1 MWLLISTQWRVGN
14 RSLLSLSILYSY
26 IFELVRNLN
35 IIRSFLAVA
44 VYGKTFCLRRLL
56 QILRTFARDLVVD
69 KISFFFSYKREGSTT
84 TDREPTDRKQT
95 DRGQRQLAEKGD
107 PKCISTNP
115 RAILPKPSLCDE
127 TTVTKSSLRGQF
139 VAVS

>member
-84 TDREPTDRKQT
+84 TDREPTDR
-95 DRGQRQLAEKGD
+95 GQRQSAAKGD
-107 PKCISTNP
+107 PKYISTNP

-127 TTVTKSSLRGQF
+127 ITATKSVTKPL
-139 VAVS
+139 